1 MQYLFVEQRITKKS
15 YSRLNKSFGS
25 LILHHKINKGIVNV

>member
-15 YSRLNKSFGS
+15 YLGLNKSFRS